1 MDTVIVASS
10 QFYSHF
16 PRQIPKG
23 SVNAEQVEIRLDKSW
38 DGLTVFWHW
47 KNLGTGVEKRDLL
60 KDPAAPNDIPWEVLT
75 DLGELRMGLVGMDGD
90 TVIKPTIW
98 LSYGYVSDG
107 VDPESGS
114 DPQPPTPSWEQQMV
128 EQATQANQAAQAA
141 QQAAEEAA
149 KAVASAGPYAEQ
161 AKQSAEAAKASQDA
175 AATSARQ
182 ANEAAQTAQNAAG
195 SIGDAVKRAEDAATA
210 AGTAYLAAE
219 SAKDDAAQS
228 AGTAQSAAVA
238 AVQSAGTAQDAATKA
253 GEYLSSAETAAGAAT
268 EAAVA
273 AGKSQEAAQGAA
285 QAAASARDQAT
296 TAATTAD
303 TAKDAAEQAAT
314 TAGNAQSG
322 AAQSAQAAANSA
334 QAAERAKQEAQNAAA
349 AFPAPSPEVAGM
361 VPMVNPDG
369 DGYVFG
375 KAGGGGLYKLLYS
388 GMIEESDVMN
398 VILSSE
404 KPIKDI
410 VIYVSTPVVDGL
422 YSLQCYLGTSG
433 NLYRIVF
440 GIGNLFMTTKNV
452 GVVFATL
459 DKSLGMFT
467 QTAAKSISAWYSGK
481 INEEMYYAKLAN
493 NDEEFVKVTITRNQ
507 SGKTYPIPVGTE
519 FTVGVRYE

>member
-1 MDTVIVASS
+1 MDTVIVTNN
-10 QFYSHF
+10 QFYSHY
-16 PRQIPKG
+16 PKRIPQG
-23 SVNAEQVEIRLDKSW
+23 TVNAEAVLIRLDSEW
-38 DGLTVFWHW
+38 DGLTVRIHW
-47 KNLGTGVEKRDLL
+47 LNVASKVEKNPLLERD
-60 KDPAAPNDIPWEVLT
+60 KPNTIPWEVLA
-75 DLGELRMGLVGMDGD
+75 DLGELRMGLVGLDGE

-107 VDPESGS
+107 VDPEAGS

-128 EQATQANQAAQAA
+128 EQA
-141 QQAAEEAA
+141 EAA
-149 KAVASAGPYAEQ
+149 AN
-161 AKQSAEAAKASQDA
+161 AAK
-175 AATSARQ
+175 
-182 ANEAAQTAQNAAG
+182 EAKETADRLQ
-195 SIGDAVKRAEDAATA
+195 R
-210 AGTAYLAAE
+210 AAE
-219 SAKDDAAQS
+219 SGEFNGDPGPAGPQGPKGDTGPQGPAGPQGPKGEKGDTGDTGPKGDDGPQGIPGPQGGTGPQGPVGPQGPQGPKGDTGETGP
-228 AGTAQSAAVA
+228 AGPQGPKGDTGPQGP
-238 AVQSAGTAQDAATKA
+238 AGPQGPEGPA
-253 GEYLSSAETAAGAAT
+253 GLGLPTPTPED
-268 EAAVA
+268 
-273 AGKSQEAAQGAA
+273 AGK
-285 QAAASARDQAT
+285 
-296 TAATTAD
+296 
-303 TAKDAAEQAAT
+303 
-314 TAGNAQSG
+314 
-322 AAQSAQAAANSA
+322 
-334 QAAERAKQEAQNAAA
+334 
-349 AFPAPSPEVAGM
+349 
-361 VPMVNPDG
+361 VPVVNPEG

-410 VIYVSTPVVDGL
+410 VIYVSTPVVDGP

-433 NLYRIVF
+433 NLYKIVF

-467 QTAAKSISAWYSGK
+467 QTAAKSISVWYSGK